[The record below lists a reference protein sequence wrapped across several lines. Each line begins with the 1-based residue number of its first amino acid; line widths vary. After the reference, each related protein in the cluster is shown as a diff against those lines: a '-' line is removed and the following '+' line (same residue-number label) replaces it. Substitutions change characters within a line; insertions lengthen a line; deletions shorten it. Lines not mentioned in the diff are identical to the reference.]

1 MTYIY
6 TYGDKKPKTEREA
19 AEEKL
24 TRCGIRKEYLDRLDS
39 SYDQTV
45 IGLAKQLAGS
55 ERFS

>member
-1 MTYIY
+1 MIITY
-6 TYGDKKPKTEREA
+6 TYGEKKPMTEREA

-24 TRCGIRKEYLDRLDS
+24 TRCGIRKEYLDRYKDE
-39 SYDQTV
+39 TV